1 MVAHTYTVNENAE
14 EVNRTLK
21 EISKPL
27 QKWFRDNKM
36 KLNPDKYHLILS
48 GKVDKGINF
57 GNISLKIRKMEN
69 Y

>member
-27 QKWFRDNKM
+27 QKWFRGNKM
-36 KLNPDKYHLILS
+36 KLNSDKYHLILS
-48 GKVDKGINF
+48 GKVDKGINL

>member
-21 EISKPL
+21 QISKPL
-27 QKWFRDNKM
+27 QKWFRGNKM

>member
-27 QKWFRDNKM
+27 QKWFRGNKM

>member
-27 QKWFRDNKM
+27 QKWFRGNKM

-57 GNISLKIRKMEN
+57 GNISLKIRKMGN

>member
-1 MVAHTYTVNENAE
+1 
-14 EVNRTLK
+14 
-21 EISKPL
+21 
-27 QKWFRDNKM
+27 M

>member
-27 QKWFRDNKM
+27 QKWFRGNKM
-36 KLNPDKYHLILS
+36 KLNPDKYHLILN

>member
-27 QKWFRDNKM
+27 QKWFRGNKM

-48 GKVDKGINF
+48 VKVDKGINF

>member
-48 GKVDKGINF
+48 GKVDKGIKF

>member
-27 QKWFRDNKM
+27 QKWFRRNKM

>member
-27 QKWFRDNKM
+27 QKWFRGNKM

-57 GNISLKIRKMEN
+57 GNISLKIHKMEN

>member
-27 QKWFRDNKM
+27 QKWFRGNKM

-48 GKVDKGINF
+48 GKVDKGINLETF
-57 GNISLKIRKMEN
+57 H
-69 Y
+69 

>member
-21 EISKPL
+21 EISKHL
-27 QKWFRDNKM
+27 QKWFRGNKM